1 MLRLNPVAIGLA
13 AVLVLSGCAAG
24 LGGGLFTR
32 QLDTRPGVVDSQ
44 TAARMISAY
53 RASRGLGPVS
63 VSPTLTR
70 IASDHAAK
78 MASMNRMAHVLPGQ
92 GSFKRRIASG
102 GYRASLVAENVGAGY
117 GSLETAIQRWKDS
130 PSHDKNLLHPQITEI
145 GIAVAHAPESRF
157 KTYWSLVLA
166 EPMSPQAAARSVTRS
181 LVLARRQSPF
191 GQL

>member
-1 MLRLNPVAIGLA
+1 MFRLSRIALALA
-13 AVLVLSGCAAG
+13 AVLLLAGCAAS

-44 TAARMISAY
+44 AAARMISAY
-53 RASRGLGPVS
+53 RAGRGLGPVS
-63 VSPTLTR
+63 VNPTLTR
-70 IASDHAAK
+70 IAGDHATK

-102 GYRASLVAENVGAGY
+102 GYRAALVAENVGAGY
-117 GSLETAIQRWKDS
+117 GTLETAIQRWKES
-130 PSHDKNLLHPQITEI
+130 PSHDENLLNPQVTEI

-166 EPMSPQAAARSVTRS
+166 DPLSPQAATLGVPPGG
-181 LVLARRQSPF
+181 LMVARR
-191 GQL
+191 